1 MRLLGPDDVLV
12 ALIYKVILVIFIA
25 LLPPQESVLEV
36 PDKQLGFSFFLHFFG
51 MIVLP
56 ERGCLDTFPGL
67 LDPSDYRDGSLDE
80 LLGILFEL

>member
-1 MRLLGPDDVLV
+1 MRLFGPNHVLV

-25 LLPPQESVLEV
+25 LLPPHKSVLEV
-36 PDKQLGFSFFLHFFG
+36 SNKQLGLSLCLNFLG
-51 MIVLP
+51 VVVLP
-56 ERGCLDTFPGL
+56 ERGCLDTFTSL